1 MFFKLRALKD
11 FANFRGNTCVGASLL
26 EKQKT
31 FQLPLFFFYLFS
43 TLPDN
48 EEFKTQIYFTAINNV
63 MGSSKHENILYKNL
77 KQKFYNMK
85 IFKSTV
91 VYGYT
96 DFLSIDWF

>member
-26 EKQKT
+26 EKQNA

-48 EEFKTQIYFTAINNV
+48 EEFKTQIYFTDLRTA
-63 MGSSKHENILYKNL
+63 H
-77 KQKFYNMK
+77 
-85 IFKSTV
+85 TV
-91 VYGYT
+91 RLFVTIKRNFSGLL
-96 DFLSIDWF
+96 FF